1 MYEARARNGAR
12 VGPENKKGKWR
23 ASVDAEQV
31 RTRAHWWPGGK
42 RVRAL
47 GHKCTSITSI
57 KVERKGVLCAGHFI
71 IRLFLGETQFNYQ
84 FEINLT

>member
-31 RTRAHWWPGGK
+31 RTRAH
-42 RVRAL
+42 
-47 GHKCTSITSI
+47 
-57 KVERKGVLCAGHFI
+57 
-71 IRLFLGETQFNYQ
+71 
-84 FEINLT
+84 